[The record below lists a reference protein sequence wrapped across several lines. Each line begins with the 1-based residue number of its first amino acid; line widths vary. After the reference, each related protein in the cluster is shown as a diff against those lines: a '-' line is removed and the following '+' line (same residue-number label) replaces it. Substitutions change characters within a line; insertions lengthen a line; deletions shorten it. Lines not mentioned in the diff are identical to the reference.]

1 MKTLNTI
8 ALGMVI
14 FISGA
19 FSQVTAAIDNP
30 SGSNY
35 VVIGAFAV
43 QRNAVKFTTSASEK
57 NFTAKFELNPNRNLY
72 YVYVLST
79 ADRHQAIE
87 EALRL
92 RKESAYNDTWVYN
105 GSLGE
110 NAESVQVEGTDIN
123 PETAQGIEEVRSSD
137 VTSLAATASEMTTV
151 STEQAEVAVEEKTS
165 SEPDT
170 EVNGKSFYFKIF
182 RADDNTQVEGDVNVI
197 DAERSRKIGT
207 YAGNKAVAVS
217 NPNNKEGKISLVCDV
232 FGFRKVQHDINYTS
246 PEGEGIEVNGNAAT
260 IPFELVRLQKGDI
273 AVMYNVYFFIDAA
286 IMRPESRY
294 EVNSL
299 LAMLQENPKYK
310 IKIHGH
316 TNGNAHGKII
326 SMGKDS
332 KDFFSLS
339 NTKDDFGSAKKL
351 SGDRAEVIYSYLVSN
366 GIDAQRMEV
375 KAWGGKRA
383 IYDKHG
389 NQAQANVRVEIEI
402 LEN

>member
-110 NAESVQVEGTDIN
+110 HGESMQGTDIN

-137 VTSLAATASEMTTV
+137 VTSLAAVTASEMTTV
-151 STEQAEVAVEEKTS
+151 STEQAEVAVEE
-165 SEPDT
+165 
-170 EVNGKSFYFKIF
+170 
-182 RADDNTQVEGDVNVI
+182 
-197 DAERSRKIGT
+197 
-207 YAGNKAVAVS
+207 
-217 NPNNKEGKISLVCDV
+217 
-232 FGFRKVQHDINYTS
+232 
-246 PEGEGIEVNGNAAT
+246 
-260 IPFELVRLQKGDI
+260 
-273 AVMYNVYFFIDAA
+273 
-286 IMRPESRY
+286 
-294 EVNSL
+294 
-299 LAMLQENPKYK
+299 
-310 IKIHGH
+310 
-316 TNGNAHGKII
+316 
-326 SMGKDS
+326 
-332 KDFFSLS
+332 
-339 NTKDDFGSAKKL
+339 
-351 SGDRAEVIYSYLVSN
+351 
-366 GIDAQRMEV
+366 
-375 KAWGGKRA
+375 
-383 IYDKHG
+383 
-389 NQAQANVRVEIEI
+389 
-402 LEN
+402 

>member
-1 MKTLNTI
+1 
-8 ALGMVI
+8 
-14 FISGA
+14 
-19 FSQVTAAIDNP
+19 
-30 SGSNY
+30 
-35 VVIGAFAV
+35 
-43 QRNAVKFTTSASEK
+43 
-57 NFTAKFELNPNRNLY
+57 
-72 YVYVLST
+72 
-79 ADRHQAIE
+79 
-87 EALRL
+87 
-92 RKESAYNDTWVYN
+92 
-105 GSLGE
+105 
-110 NAESVQVEGTDIN
+110 
-123 PETAQGIEEVRSSD
+123 
-137 VTSLAATASEMTTV
+137 MTTV

-316 TNGNAHGKII
+316 TNGNAHGKVI